1 MSSPNVRRSTR
12 KRSRTKITP
21 PLSDIGISTIS
32 DPHKNAESV
41 KTKLAHG
48 DTIKETEKKNAID
61 ENDEN
66 SSGGTM

>member
-12 KRSRTKITP
+12 KRSRTNITP

-32 DPHKNAESV
+32 DRDKNEKSV

-48 DTIKETEKKNAID
+48 DTIKEAEMKNAID
-61 ENDEN
+61 ENDEDY
-66 SSGGTM
+66 SGGTM